1 MRFLISALLCWIA
14 VSLSLAQ
21 KAPPM
26 PVGEFVRNQ
35 FYHGI
40 PYRAAHAYG
49 PQAVFELVEILGNEK
64 LKGQWANAIWVLG
77 MIGDS
82 SATQPLI
89 DFLEKRFTG
98 EVDRPA
104 FNALLQVNQALGFL
118 VRDPQ
123 SKALDYL
130 KEGSSPQVWSRR
142 VSWKFGSVSE
152 RERDLLL
159 TQLAINGL
167 GITGSQAALAQ
178 LERLRDEP
186 SKDQYLIQD
195 NIREGL
201 KLARRIMERGYEE
214 VFSGDYID
222 EEGDRPGEK
231 IREVEGSQE

>member
-1 MRFLISALLCWIA
+1 M
-14 VSLSLAQ
+14 
-21 KAPPM
+21 
-26 PVGEFVRNQ
+26 GEC
-35 FYHGI
+35 
-40 PYRAAHAYG
+40 
-49 PQAVFELVEILGNEK
+49 
-64 LKGQWANAIWVLG
+64 IWVLG
-77 MIGDS
+77 IIGDS

-118 VRDPQ
+118 ARDPE

-214 VFSGDYID
+214 VFSGDYLD
-222 EEGDRPGEK
+222 EKRDRPGEK
-231 IREVEGSQE
+231 IGEVEERQE